1 MGEGGAPEEATVRL
15 QLLVDDYNER
25 ANKLT
30 EIGFNGA
37 VPDLEPRRVEE
48 NTEIP
53 ADEEAQIQ
61 QILKNKAV
69 NTAGGLFKASVIV
82 ANGRVILE
90 AARRQGAETK
100 KADGVKVQKKKDEKE
115 DEQMKAIEIY
125 RKWVT
130 DGKKTD
136 GKGYPELSKPD
147 SKTILNILL
156 SRVDPSGLRSKY
168 SSMSECRKWLGEL
181 KSGTTWDTEMEQVKN
196 EYTSVLL
203 KNRPKLF

>member
-1 MGEGGAPEEATVRL
+1 M
-15 QLLVDDYNER
+15 
-25 ANKLT
+25 
-30 EIGFNGA
+30 
-37 VPDLEPRRVEE
+37 
-48 NTEIP
+48 
-53 ADEEAQIQ
+53 
-61 QILKNKAV
+61 
-69 NTAGGLFKASVIV
+69 
-82 ANGRVILE
+82 ILE

-147 SKTILNILL
+147 SKTILNVLL

-203 KNRPKLF
+203 KNRPRLF